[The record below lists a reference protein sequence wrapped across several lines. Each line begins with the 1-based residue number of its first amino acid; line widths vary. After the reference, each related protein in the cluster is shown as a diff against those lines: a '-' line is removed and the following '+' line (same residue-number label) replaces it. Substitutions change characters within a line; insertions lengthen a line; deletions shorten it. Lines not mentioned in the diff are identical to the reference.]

1 MIIQNCRV
9 VTSECNDVV
18 LESIF
23 LPRDGKI
30 MLNLNQHAIFL
41 EPFTCVCV
49 SLCTTVVSY
58 TIQHRTVLIILPPN
72 VLQTSIQASL
82 VNY

>member
-30 MLNLNQHAIFL
+30 MLNLNQHAIF
-41 EPFTCVCV
+41 F
-49 SLCTTVVSY
+49 
-58 TIQHRTVLIILPPN
+58 RTVHMCVRVIVHN
-72 VLQTSIQASL
+72 CRVVHNTAQNSSDYFTS
-82 VNY
+82 